1 MVNIAISQKRD
12 MPSKLGEFYPS
23 TGKMADGRETMWL
36 MGAWDTKL
44 TIVRDLTMYA
54 NDLAEI
60 AGTDKALQELVD
72 QVREMR
78 DRFIPKQG
86 WYDREAGAHR
96 YEKISCEEMSER
108 LMALPLRTPMNPIEE
123 AVGMMHRLWM
133 WNSMSNYGDSP
144 ETARMAMSCIEEI
157 DRINDAFWTRIDEIE
172 AGTCENKEDEND
184 A

>member
-1 MVNIAISQKRD
+1 MMNIAISQERD

-23 TGKMADGRETMWL
+23 TGKMADGRDTMWL
-36 MGAWDTKL
+36 MGELDTKL
-44 TIVRDLTMYA
+44 VIVRDLTLYS

-60 AGTDKALQELVD
+60 AGTDSVLQELVD

-86 WYDREAGAHR
+86 WYDREAGIYR
-96 YEKISCEEMSER
+96 YKKILCEEMSER

-172 AGTCENKEDEND
+172 SGAYKEDKEREE
-184 A
+184 